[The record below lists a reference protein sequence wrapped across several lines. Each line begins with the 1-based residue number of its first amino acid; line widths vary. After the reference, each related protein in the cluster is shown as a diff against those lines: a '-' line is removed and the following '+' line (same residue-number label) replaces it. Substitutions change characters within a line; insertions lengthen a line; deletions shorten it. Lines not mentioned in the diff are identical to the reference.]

1 MSKINQTI
9 TFIMILLYVLAAN
22 SIIQPVRASG
32 PIHIRADGTVDPSGA
47 PIQRT
52 EDLYTLTAN
61 ITSDADGIIVEK
73 SGITIDGN
81 GETVQGGPSGRA
93 LYLYGIN
100 NVTIKNTRT
109 EGFRYGIYAESTSRN
124 VIYKNNMTGSAYDGI
139 GLYNSSDNIV
149 LANNMNENGWSGIG
163 LYFSSGNN
171 ISANYI
177 TNNYFSVNFYRSQN
191 NLIFHNNFISNINQ
205 TSSDTSPN
213 VWDDDYPSGGNYW
226 ADNPNRTDNYR
237 GPNQDQ
243 PGSDGIGD
251 TSYTID
257 ADNVDY
263 YPLTKPYGGLHDIG
277 LTKGPTTK
285 TAISQSKD
293 LNLTIIIL
301 NYGFTTE
308 TFNATAYFDTTQ
320 LVQTQITLT
329 SRNSAS
335 LIFIL
340 NTTDLTRGNHT
351 ITAYADPML
360 DETAT
365 TDNTLHSW
373 VTITYLGDVNGDG
386 RVDMKDVAYIAKR
399 FGSDPS
405 SPLWDPNADLN
416 DDDRIDMK
424 DVATVA
430 RNFGKTS
437 P

>member
-1 MSKINQTI
+1 MSKINQTR
-9 TFIMILLYVLAAN
+9 TFIVILLCVLAEN
-22 SIIQPVRASG
+22 FIFQPVRASG
-32 PIHIRADGTVDPSGA
+32 PVYIRADGTVDPSGA

-61 ITSDADGIIVEK
+61 ITSYVDGIIVEK

-93 LYLYGIN
+93 FYLYGIN

-124 VIYKNNMTGSAYDGI
+124 VIYKNNMTGSTYDGI
-139 GLYNSSDNIV
+139 GLYNSSDNIL
-149 LANNMNENGWSGIG
+149 LANTMNENGWSGIG

-177 TNNYFSVNFYRSQN
+177 TNNYFSVNFYRSQD
-191 NLIFHNNFISNINQ
+191 NLLFHNNFISNINQ
-205 TSSDTSPN
+205 TSSDMSPN
-213 VWDDDYPSGGNYW
+213 VWDDGYPSGGNYW
-226 ADNPNRTDNYR
+226 NNYNRTDLYY
-237 GPNQDQ
+237 GPQQNQ

-251 TSYTID
+251 TRYTID
-257 ADNVDY
+257 VNNADH

-285 TAISQSKD
+285 TAISQGKD
-293 LNLTIIIL
+293 LNVTIIVI

-308 TFNATAYFDTTQ
+308 TFNAAAYFDTTQ

-329 SRNSAS
+329 SRSSTS
-335 LIFIL
+335 LSFIL

-351 ITAYADPML
+351 ITAYTDPVP

-365 TDNTLHSW
+365 TDNTLNSW
-373 VTITYLGDVNGDG
+373 VTITFLGDVNGDG
-386 RVDMKDVAYIAKR
+386 RVDMKDVAYVAKR

-405 SPLWDPNADLN
+405 SPLWDSNADQN
-416 DDDRIDMK
+416 DDSRVDMK
-424 DVATVA
+424 DIAAVA

-437 P
+437 